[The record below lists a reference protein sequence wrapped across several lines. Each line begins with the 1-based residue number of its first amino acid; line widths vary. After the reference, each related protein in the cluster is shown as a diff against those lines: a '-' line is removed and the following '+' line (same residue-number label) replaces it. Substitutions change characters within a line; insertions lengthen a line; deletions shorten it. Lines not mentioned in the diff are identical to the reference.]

1 MEKQKGPAEQN
12 HEQQKQKKDTHFE
25 TVPVTDAL
33 RKISND
39 NPLDVPVIE
48 KTSVKEDPYTFNL
61 IRWIDERY
69 ARALTC

>member
-1 MEKQKGPAEQN
+1 MEKQEGLAEQK
-12 HEQQKQKKDTHFE
+12 HEKQRRGTHFE

-48 KTSVKEDPYTFNL
+48 KSSVKDDPYTFNL
-61 IRWIDERY
+61 IRWIDERSPM
-69 ARALTC
+69 ALAH